1 MIIEGDTGYK
11 VIPFRNEYKS
21 NTCEYDCCIY
31 FWNFILLQD
40 CFKQNWSEHRK
51 VHKSAKAAG
60 TGVPHY
66 TQTKP
71 GFHQF
76 INRTHIDNSSI
87 TDQKW
92 LSCSIIFICYRYW
105 SFKHFSYI
113 NIFLNTTHVENLK
126 GLSFAQYFTCLILLS
141 ASLPVTFHITFIDL
155 IVLWNCLVDDNNK
168 PVTYNPWPGYRFTG
182 KLKPW
187 PQV

>member
-1 MIIEGDTGYK
+1 MDLKENTSYYHQNLIVIVCLTNETITLLIVVLVSVIIEGDTGYK
-11 VIPFRNEYKS
+11 VIPFRDEYKS

-71 GFHQF
+71 GFH
-76 INRTHIDNSSI
+76 INS
-87 TDQKW
+87 
-92 LSCSIIFICYRYW
+92 
-105 SFKHFSYI
+105 
-113 NIFLNTTHVENLK
+113 
-126 GLSFAQYFTCLILLS
+126 
-141 ASLPVTFHITFIDL
+141 
-155 IVLWNCLVDDNNK
+155 
-168 PVTYNPWPGYRFTG
+168 
-182 KLKPW
+182 
-187 PQV
+187 